1 MKTMK
6 PTLTRLFQLD
16 KRIAETRPKPKAR
29 GEGIRTVRQW
39 KAKQSALINAVI
51 AEELAAELEAAL
63 AFEPMLVD
71 GEFQQDL
78 GLI

>member
-1 MKTMK
+1 MK

-16 KRIAETRPKPKAR
+16 QRIAETRPKPKAR

-39 KAKQSALINAVI
+39 KATQSRLIDAVI

-63 AFEPMLVD
+63 AFEPMLGDVAFLKD
-71 GEFQQDL
+71 M
-78 GLI
+78 GLS

>member
-1 MKTMK
+1 MK

-39 KAKQSALINAVI
+39 KAKQSALIDAVI

-63 AFEPMLVD
+63 EFEPMLGDVAFLKD
-71 GEFQQDL
+71 M
-78 GLI
+78 GLS